1 MNDPFFNPLVKYEG
15 PHNDSER
22 KEIYVMIYRSVGNN
36 VAATL
41 IVAVS
46 WKAKQP
52 YNQFARINFLFM
64 EKLSKWFHQGTI
76 SKKLS

>member
-1 MNDPFFNPLVKYEG
+1 
-15 PHNDSER
+15 
-22 KEIYVMIYRSVGNN
+22 MIYRSVGNN